1 MESTAL
7 QLFGT
12 TSTELTP
19 LEELIRGELAKDEH
33 AYNFEPAR
41 YRIASQVGRF
51 QNILDEDELLREIR
65 AIILMSRIVRALWD
79 NRAGGDNGNSESGKS
94 PPRCVSYNGVQGEWR
109 DGDAVGRIIPC
120 DACSYNRWGSEQK
133 RDESTGMVIRGRGK
147 ACKEMRRFLIL
158 LEGHD
163 EPAILTLPPTSIK
176 PFDRYANALRSAKPM
191 SAYWA
196 VLTRIGLD
204 KAANDSG
211 QQYAVATFELAG
223 RLDEAAV
230 ATVIALRRQFEAT
243 LGVAPEYEE
252 YLDENGVP
260 KDPNDP
266 DAW

>member
-1 MESTAL
+1 METAL

-12 TSTELTP
+12 TSTALTL
-19 LEELIRGELAKDEH
+19 LEELIRGELANDAH

-79 NRAGGDNGNSESGKS
+79 NRAGGDNGDGGKT
-94 PPRCVSYNGVQGEWR
+94 PPRCVSFGGVQGEWR
-109 DGDAVGRIIPC
+109 DTEGVSRLIPC
-120 DACSYNRWGSEQK
+120 DSCPYNRWGSEQK
-133 RDESTGMVIRGRGK
+133 KDEATGTIVRGKGK

-163 EPAILTLPPTSIK
+163 EPAILTLPPTSLK

-196 VLTRIGLD
+196 VLTRVGLD
-204 KAANDSG
+204 KADNAAG

-223 RLDEAAV
+223 RLEEGAV

-243 LGVAPEYEE
+243 LGIAPEYNE
-252 YLDENGVP
+252 YVDQNGAP
-260 KDPNDP
+260 KDPHDP
-266 DAW
+266 DQW